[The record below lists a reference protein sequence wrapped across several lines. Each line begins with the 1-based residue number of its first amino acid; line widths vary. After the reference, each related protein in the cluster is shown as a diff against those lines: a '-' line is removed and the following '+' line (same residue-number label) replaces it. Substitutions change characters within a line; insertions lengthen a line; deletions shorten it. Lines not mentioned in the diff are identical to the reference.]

1 MHGPSWSG
9 RSGTAVGGP
18 GSPLS
23 DSVFRS
29 NTSRIPTRQKSQ
41 NRLDGVGA
49 LFTYTRHYRRD
60 PARQVPPLGVGDPL
74 PQVSRDTCSGTASI
88 WPLRG
93 YTRHWDGKRGDDAA
107 FRSDISAWMCHN
119 CLANLVGCLLD
130 AVQAAPS
137 IGIRAP
143 FERARPT
150 PKAKSVDV
158 MGARRLHTTTSS
170 IGTYEEELDGGLA
183 APRPTCRSYDSR
195 KTA

>member
-1 MHGPSWSG
+1 MY
-9 RSGTAVGGP
+9 
-18 GSPLS
+18 
-23 DSVFRS
+23 S
-29 NTSRIPTRQKSQ
+29 NKI
-41 NRLDGVGA
+41 VGA

-60 PARQVPPLGVGDPL
+60 PARQVPPLGVGDHF

-119 CLANLVGCLLD
+119 RLANLVACLLY
-130 AVQAAPS
+130 AVQVAPS

-170 IGTYEEELDGGLA
+170 IGTYEEDFNDGLA
-183 APRPTCRSYDSR
+183 APRPTCRSSR
-195 KTA
+195 LAEKSMTNIYTWWDRPRTLPGKPPRRRARQVRLQASCSTCQR

>member
-9 RSGTAVGGP
+9 WSGSAVGGP

-29 NTSRIPTRQKSQ
+29 NTSTDQIKTVS
-41 NRLDGVGA
+41 DGVGA

-60 PARQVPPLGVGDPL
+60 PARQVPPLGVGDHL

-88 WPLRG
+88 WPLRR

-107 FRSDISAWMCHN
+107 FRSGISAWLCHN
-119 CLANLVGCLLD
+119 RVANLVGCLLY
-130 AVQAAPS
+130 AVQVARS

-143 FERARPT
+143 FERRRLT
-150 PKAKSVDV
+150 KSLVV

-170 IGTYEEELDGGLA
+170 IGTY
-183 APRPTCRSYDSR
+183 
-195 KTA
+195 

>member
-1 MHGPSWSG
+1 MHGLSWSWW
-9 RSGTAVGGP
+9 SWSAVGGP
-18 GSPLS
+18 GSPHS

-29 NTSRIPTRQKSQ
+29 NTSTTEIFQENPLDVQ
-41 NRLDGVGA
+41 DGVGA

-88 WPLRG
+88 WPLRR

-107 FRSDISAWMCHN
+107 FRSGISAWLCHN
-119 CLANLVGCLLD
+119 RVANLVGCLLY
-130 AVQAAPS
+130 AVQVARS

-143 FERARPT
+143 FERRRLT
-150 PKAKSVDV
+150 KSLVV

-170 IGTYEEELDGGLA
+170 IGTY
-183 APRPTCRSYDSR
+183 
-195 KTA
+195 

>member
-1 MHGPSWSG
+1 M
-9 RSGTAVGGP
+9 
-18 GSPLS
+18 
-23 DSVFRS
+23 
-29 NTSRIPTRQKSQ
+29 
-41 NRLDGVGA
+41 DGVWA

-60 PARQVPPLGVGDPL
+60 PATQVPPVGVGDPL

-107 FRSDISAWMCHN
+107 FRSDISC
-119 CLANLVGCLLD
+119 G
-130 AVQAAPS
+130 VQVAPS

-158 MGARRLHTTTSS
+158 MGARRLHTTASS

>member
-1 MHGPSWSG
+1 MRGPSLSG
-9 RSGTAVGGP
+9 MSGTAVGGP
-18 GSPLS
+18 GLPHS

-29 NTSRIPTRQKSQ
+29 NTSRIPTRQESQ

-74 PQVSRDTCSGTASI
+74 PQVSRDTCRGTASI

-107 FRSDISAWMCHN
+107 FRSGISAWLCHN
-119 CLANLVGCLLD
+119 RVANLVGCLLY
-130 AVQAAPS
+130 AVQVARS

-143 FERARPT
+143 FERRRLT
-150 PKAKSVDV
+150 KSLVV

-170 IGTYEEELDGGLA
+170 IGTY
-183 APRPTCRSYDSR
+183 
-195 KTA
+195 

>member
-1 MHGPSWSG
+1 M
-9 RSGTAVGGP
+9 GT
-18 GSPLS
+18 
-23 DSVFRS
+23 
-29 NTSRIPTRQKSQ
+29 
-41 NRLDGVGA
+41 

-60 PARQVPPLGVGDPL
+60 PARQVPPLGVGDHL

-88 WPLRG
+88 WPLRR

-119 CLANLVGCLLD
+119 RLANLVACLLY
-130 AVQAAPS
+130 AVQVAPS

-150 PKAKSVDV
+150 PKAKSLDV
-158 MGARRLHTTTSS
+158 MGARRLHTTISS
-170 IGTYEEELDGGLA
+170 IWTYEEELDGGLA